1 MKPLI
6 WVGLVVLILG
16 VASLFVAVP
25 RRENKGVK
33 VGDANIGVQVQ
44 HSERVSPAVS
54 AVLIAAG
61 AGLMIA
67 GARRRGSA

>member
-1 MKPLI
+1 MKPLF
-6 WVGLVVLILG
+6 WVGLVVLVLG

-25 RRENKGVK
+25 RRENKEVK
-33 VGDANIGVQVQ
+33 IGDANIGVQVQ
-44 HSERVSPAVS
+44 HSERVLPVVS

-67 GARRRGSA
+67 GSRGRAAR

>member
-1 MKPLI
+1 MKPLF
-6 WVGLVVLILG
+6 WAGLVFLVLG

-33 VGDANIGVQVQ
+33 IGDANIGVQVQ
-44 HSERVSPAVS
+44 HSERLAPVVSV
-54 AVLIAAG
+54 VLIAAG

-67 GARRRGSA
+67 GSRGRAAR

>member
-1 MKPLI
+1 MKPLF
-6 WVGLVVLILG
+6 WVGLVVLVLG

-33 VGDANIGVQVQ
+33 IGDANIGVQVQ
-44 HSERVSPAVS
+44 HSERVSPVVS

-61 AGLMIA
+61 AGRLIA
-67 GARRRGSA
+67 GARGRAAR